1 VPDRGEAADAPAA
14 CHGCGADL
22 SDPAVGTTDADL
34 SWAQI
39 WDTPPVVLEKAH
51 WWLPRLRC
59 GSGKKITTA
68 AALAG
73 GAYARARI
81 LRQAGLPKIIS
92 TRSQESG
99 C

>member
-1 VPDRGEAADAPAA
+1 MPDRGEAADAPAA

-81 LRQAGLPKIIS
+81 LRQGPLTVAPG
-92 TRSQESG
+92 TA
-99 C
+99 